1 MADHTSEKK
10 WNDIYTTQFQIESKL
25 ETKAASVLL
34 DYAYLLPSSGLAL
47 DLACG
52 LGGNA
57 IYLAQCGLNT
67 HAWDISAIA
76 IERVQAHCQETN
88 ISIAADVRDI
98 EQHPPTSN
106 SFDVICVSYYL
117 ERTLTQD
124 IIAALRPKGLLF
136 YQTYTNEKVSTV
148 GPSNPQYRL
157 QQNELLAL
165 FSPLHVLAYQ
175 EHGTVGNVKKGLRDV
190 ASLVAQK
197 R

>member
-1 MADHTSEKK
+1 MTDHASEKK
-10 WNDIYTTQFQIESKL
+10 WNEIYAAEHQIDSEL
-25 ETKAASVLL
+25 ETKAANVLQ
-34 DYAYLLPSSGLAL
+34 DHAYLLPSSGLAL

-57 IYLAQCGLNT
+57 MFLAKCGLST

-76 IERVQAHCQETN
+76 IERVQAHCQREN
-88 ISIAADVRDI
+88 ISITTEVRDI
-98 EQHPPTSN
+98 EQYPPVPS

-124 IIAALRPKGLLF
+124 IIAALKPKGLLF
-136 YQTYTNEKVSTV
+136 YQTFINEKVSDL

-165 FSPLHVLAYQ
+165 FSSLHVLAYQ
-175 EHGTVGNVKKGLRDV
+175 EHGTVGNVKKGLRNV

>member
-1 MADHTSEKK
+1 MTDHVSEKK
-10 WNDIYTTQFQIESKL
+10 WNEIYAAEHQTDSEL
-25 ETKAASVLL
+25 ETKAANVLQ

-52 LGGNA
+52 LASNA
-57 IYLAQCGLNT
+57 MFLAQCGLNT
-67 HAWDISAIA
+67 HAWDISTIA
-76 IERVQAHCQETN
+76 IERVQARCQRKN
-88 ISIAADVRDI
+88 IFITTEVRDV
-98 EQHPPTSN
+98 EQHPPVLN

-117 ERTLTQD
+117 ERALTQD
-124 IIAALRPKGLLF
+124 IITALRPKGLLF
-136 YQTYTNEKVSTV
+136 YQTFTNEKVSDV

-165 FSPLHVLAYQ
+165 FSSLHVLAYK
-175 EHGTVGNVKKGLRDV
+175 EHGTVGDVKKGLRNV